1 MISSATYIDLEN
13 FISAY
18 LQQTARK
25 IMLYFVNN
33 LHEKRITEIQDG

>member
-1 MISSATYIDLEN
+1 MRFVVFEN

-25 IMLYFVNN
+25 IMYFVNN

>member
-1 MISSATYIDLEN
+1 MRFVVFEN

-25 IMLYFVNN
+25 IMLLVNN
-33 LHEKRITEIQDG
+33 LHEKRIIEIQDG

>member
-1 MISSATYIDLEN
+1 MRFVVFEN

-25 IMLYFVNN
+25 IMLLVNN

>member
-1 MISSATYIDLEN
+1 MRFVVFEN

-25 IMLYFVNN
+25 IMLLLVNN
-33 LHEKRITEIQDG
+33 LHEKRITEVQDG